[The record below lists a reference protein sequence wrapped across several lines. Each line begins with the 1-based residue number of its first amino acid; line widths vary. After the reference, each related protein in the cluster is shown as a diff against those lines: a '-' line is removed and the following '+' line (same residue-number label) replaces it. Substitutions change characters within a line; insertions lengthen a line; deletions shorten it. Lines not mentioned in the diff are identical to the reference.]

1 MLRALARRHRSESD
15 PAVAQSPCPCRVWHQ
30 HKLSACPLKLH
41 LEEIKRDV
49 LAPFSP
55 SKHPG
60 NGERSVRVFPSLR
73 LSFSA
78 CLAQAALANPVYFF
92 IFHSWWCSRSTN
104 CCHGKWA
111 VVEAC
116 GDLRPL
122 ADCASRESKGA
133 MLSIFKGT
141 TKHTAWDES
150 IHRGLLSEKCSS
162 VWWILVLL
170 CFSRPLQFPVFKSG
184 VKEIYYLCLN
194 ISSKSTFCNAGLHL
208 ASPPGF

>member
-1 MLRALARRHRSESD
+1 MLRALARQHRSESD
-15 PAVAQSPCPCRVWHQ
+15 PAIAQSPCPCRVWHQ

-73 LSFSA
+73 LSCSS

-104 CCHGKWA
+104 YCHGKW
-111 VVEAC
+111 VV
-116 GDLRPL
+116 
-122 ADCASRESKGA
+122 
-133 MLSIFKGT
+133 GT
-141 TKHTAWDES
+141 WGHWR
-150 IHRGLLSEKCSS
+150 IVQVGR
-162 VWWILVLL
+162 
-170 CFSRPLQFPVFKSG
+170 
-184 VKEIYYLCLN
+184 VKEQCFPYLKVPQNTLLGM
-194 ISSKSTFCNAGLHL
+194 KASTEVCYRRNVHLCDEYSCFCVFQNPCNFPFLRAG
-208 ASPPGF
+208 